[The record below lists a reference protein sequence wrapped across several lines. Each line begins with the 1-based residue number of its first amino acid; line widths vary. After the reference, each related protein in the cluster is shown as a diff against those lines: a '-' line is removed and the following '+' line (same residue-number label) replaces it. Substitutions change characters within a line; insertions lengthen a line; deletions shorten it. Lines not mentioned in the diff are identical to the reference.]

1 MCRIGD
7 DVIFIVMSD
16 GIVIGIH
23 QLGESNGYGPQS
35 LTKYCLYIL
44 KGTLLDSGIDQRRGV

>member
-1 MCRIGD
+1 
-7 DVIFIVMSD
+7 MSD